1 MTDKMSQQNGDNF
14 EAFMFDLLKN
24 KGSAELRYD
33 KSDKKGFSSKKK
45 QNLIRH
51 KKVTHEGGEKYSCER
66 CEFKTTQKPRLT
78 LHIEVHHE
86 GLRFGCDQCDYVAL
100 RKDKL
105 RDHIL
110 AIHEGIRY
118 GCKMCEYQ
126 AKRKDTLLKHE
137 KKCHLQIQDTPVNK

>member
-1 MTDKMSQQNGDNF
+1 M
-14 EAFMFDLLKN
+14 
-24 KGSAELRYD
+24 
-33 KSDKKGFSSKKK
+33 
-45 QNLIRH
+45 
-51 KKVTHEGGEKYSCER
+51 
-66 CEFKTTQKPRLT
+66 
-78 LHIEVHHE
+78 HIEVHHE